1 MSSSLIGMVITG
13 LIGILGSLLGS
24 LTPHLWQRRRE
35 RSSARAITQ
44 AYISGILRMEQIRDR
59 VSWYEGYIAAIQ
71 AGGNP
76 AAKTPG
82 SEDDDDLLQPT
93 VIAQIGL
100 LEPDIAGDVTL
111 FIKILDGL
119 RINLRAIALGKM
131 DHPEEKLKVL
141 KKDLALF
148 QELLALGQKLVER
161 LR

>member
-24 LTPHLWQRRRE
+24 LTPHLWQRRRD
-35 RSSARAITQ
+35 RSAARAITR
-44 AYISGILRMEQIRDR
+44 AYISGILRMEEVRNH
-59 VSWYEGYIAAIQ
+59 VSWYQGHISAIQ
-71 AGGNP
+71 TGGNP
-76 AAKTPG
+76 APNILGA
-82 SEDDDDLLQPT
+82 EDDNDLLQPT

-111 FIKILDGL
+111 FINMLDGL
-119 RINLRAIALGKM
+119 RIDLRAIALGKI
-131 DHPEEKLKVL
+131 DHPEMKLKVL
-141 KKDLALF
+141 TKDLALF